1 MMPVIIAIGGKARS
15 GKTTAATFL
24 AAKLSGNCAIE
35 SFATPLKEMVLAQFG
50 DQVSAADLIHN
61 KSKIL
66 TFGDRQMT
74 LRRLMIAVGDMYRAI
89 DEDFWIKKLLATL
102 PAHEAD
108 GCSHVIIDDMRM
120 PREFDVLERLGAA
133 LYRVERPDV
142 EQIADNTETALDCHT
157 FDTIFH
163 NERSLEDF
171 YGALDEHVQRVRTG
185 IAR

>member
-89 DEDFWIKKLLATL
+89 DEDFWINKLLATMHG
-102 PAHEAD
+102 HEVD
-108 GCSHVIIDDMRM
+108 GCSHVIIDDMRL
-120 PREFDVLERLGAA
+120 PREFEVLDSLGAS
-133 LYRVERPDV
+133 LLRVNRPGV
-142 EQIADNTETALDCHT
+142 ELIDDNTETALDGHP
-157 FDTIFH
+157 FH
-163 NERSLEDF
+163 SWLVNDGPIEKF
-171 YGALDEHVQRVRTG
+171 YYILDEHTQRVRTG
-185 IAR
+185 TGR